1 MPKMLNKNTKIAI
14 ATLFNF
20 DLNIDLSVALRVCRN
35 SAGFVFD
42 PRLCEERTVEPY
54 EVLVANYKANPP
66 RCEDVGAIIYP
77 MVDQWVTSD

>member
-20 DLNIDLSVALRVCRN
+20 DHINLSDALRVGRI
-35 SAGFVFD
+35 SAGFVSE

-54 EVLVANYKANPP
+54 ELPVANYKANPP
-66 RCEDVGAIIYP
+66 RCEDVGAIIHL